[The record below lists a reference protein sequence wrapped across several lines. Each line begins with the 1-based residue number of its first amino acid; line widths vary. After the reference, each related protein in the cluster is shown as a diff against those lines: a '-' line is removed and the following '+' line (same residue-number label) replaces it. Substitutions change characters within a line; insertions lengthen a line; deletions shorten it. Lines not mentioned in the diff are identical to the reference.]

1 MCQENPKELEEENID
16 DYFDHGKN
24 DIIFERYEK
33 AIENLTKVIEF
44 YKDKKYHS
52 EDLFVA
58 YYARGIAY
66 KHLKKDIEAMR
77 DFEKATELDRNS
89 SEAHFNFTICYQK
102 LFYESGEEEGLELM
116 FKHAEDLKNGYKN
129 YKNYFS

>member
-1 MCQENPKELEEENID
+1 MCQENFLEDEREKIDELFNR
-16 DYFDHGKN
+16 GKD

-44 YKDKKYHS
+44 YKDNKYHS

-58 YYARGIAY
+58 YYSRGIAY
-66 KHLKKDIEAMR
+66 KHLKKDIEAMQ

-89 SEAHFNFTICYQK
+89 PEAYFNLTLCCQK
-102 LFYESGEEEGLELM
+102 LFYESGDEEVIELM
-116 FKHAEDLKNGYKN
+116 FEHAEDLKNGYRS
-129 YKNYFS
+129 YKNYFY